1 MNTYIIVY
9 LLNYIFTISWFYLDD
24 DDDYPE
30 DEIYEAL
37 DDISNLHGPYYNM
50 VKPVPPVKK
59 DENFICKHCDQR
71 FAEQHFLNDH
81 VSNFHMPV
89 KCMKCK
95 KNFVNNK
102 WFENHTCKN
111 DEQLEKRTI
120 ISNKK
125 SATKN
130 NSMNDVEYSISD
142 EPSTL
147 SSPIP
152 VSTTVS

>member
-1 MNTYIIVY
+1 M
-9 LLNYIFTISWFYLDD
+9 
-24 DDDYPE
+24 
-30 DEIYEAL
+30 
-37 DDISNLHGPYYNM
+37 DDISNLNDN
-50 VKPVPPVKK
+50 VNPVTPVKK
-59 DENFICKHCDQR
+59 YQYDFVCEHCDFSFESKQ
-71 FAEQHFLNDH
+71 FLKDH

-95 KNFVNNK
+95 KTFVNNK

-111 DEQLEKRTI
+111 EFEKKMST
-120 ISNKK
+120 KK
-125 SATKN
+125 SAQN

-152 VSTTVS
+152 VSTVS